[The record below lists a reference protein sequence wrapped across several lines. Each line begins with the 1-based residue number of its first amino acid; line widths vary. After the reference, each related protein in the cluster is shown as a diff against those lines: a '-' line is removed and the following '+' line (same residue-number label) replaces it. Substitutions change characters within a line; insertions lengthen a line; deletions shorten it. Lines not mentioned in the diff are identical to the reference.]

1 MTLYTILS
9 ESRSGS
15 GFDTANLFYD
25 EDEVVEF
32 IGSLYNKA
40 IRIHQDDEDSKPM
53 TYYADTTLVEILVD
67 GLPTMD
73 LFTNEL
79 FEKAPYD
86 YPVALDDFTN
96 IDTKLRVEKTRL
108 ENKAIEDFLASQ
120 KAADEANEK
129 IIDPEYATYLRL
141 KKKFG

>member
-67 GLPTMD
+67 GLPTAD
-73 LFTNEL
+73 LFDNDL
-79 FEKAPYD
+79 FSKAPEK
-86 YPVALDDFTN
+86 YPEALDKFLE
-96 IDTKLRVEKTRL
+96 IDESLRVEKTRL
-108 ENKAIEDFLASQ
+108 ENKAIDDFIASQ

-129 IIDPEYATYLRL
+129 IIDPEYSEYLRL

>member
-32 IGSLYNKA
+32 IGSLYNNA

-53 TYYADTTLVEILVD
+53 TYYAHTTLVEILVD
-67 GLPTMD
+67 GLPTAD
-73 LFTNEL
+73 LFDNDL
-79 FEKAPYD
+79 FSKAPEK
-86 YPVALDDFTN
+86 YPEALDKFLE
-96 IDTKLRVEKTRL
+96 IDESLRVEKTRL

-129 IIDPEYATYLRL
+129 IIDPEYSTYLRL

>member
-9 ESRSGS
+9 ESRSNS

-25 EDEVVEF
+25 ADEVVKF
-32 IGSLYNKA
+32 IGTLYNNA
-40 IRIHQDDEDSKPM
+40 MRIHQDDEDSEPM
-53 TYYADTTLVEILVD
+53 VYYVGNTLVEILVD

-79 FEKAPYD
+79 FDKAPGD

-96 IDTKLRVEKTRL
+96 IDTKLRVEKDRL
-108 ENKAIEDFLASQ
+108 EKEAIADFIVAQ
-120 KAADEANEK
+120 KAAKEANEK
-129 IIDPEYATYLRL
+129 IIDPEYSEYLRL